1 MRKKWLTRVPIYSTP
16 TPTMNDLAP
25 HSETS
30 NFHNDASNIASQAQ
44 QIVIYGGQQNH
55 L

>member
-1 MRKKWLTRVPIYSTP
+1 VPICFTP
-16 TPTMNDLAP
+16 TPAMNDLAP
-25 HSETS
+25 GVETS
-30 NFHNDASNIASQAQ
+30 NFRNDDSNIANQGR

>member
-1 MRKKWLTRVPIYSTP
+1 
-16 TPTMNDLAP
+16 MNDVAP
-25 HSETS
+25 RFDTSE
-30 NFHNDASNIASQAQ
+30 FHNDASNVASQAQ

>member
-1 MRKKWLTRVPIYSTP
+1 MPICFDP
-16 TPTMNDLAP
+16 TPAMNDRAP
-25 HSETS
+25 SVETS

-44 QIVIYGGQQNH
+44 QIVINGGQQIH